1 MLSIGSIASAGYYT
15 KAAGYYA
22 EQNGQSK
29 WHGGAKEA
37 LELTNGPITTED
49 LDKLLSGRL
58 PSGQQLGRVINDELK
73 RDLGRDL
80 TFTAPKTVSIL
91 SAGPDGT
98 PLINAHDRANTKAM
112 AFAEKYLAKTRIYN
126 PATKKQDKTGDQKII
141 YGSFREDTSRANDP
155 NLHTHNV
162 VVNLTM
168 DANGKF
174 RSLANDELYAHKILL
189 GAIYRSY
196 MARDLQNMG
205 FKLRD
210 AGKYGLFE
218 IEGISKDVID
228 TFSKRRNAM
237 KEMAG
242 SNKDNP
248 EHMARLVLLSR
259 PTKETIDHPNL
270 LNRWE
275 KEIAAF
281 GHSFKSLF
289 IGAKNPESAL
299 KSISATSVIKGAV
312 SDLSEN
318 NRHYSFFE
326 ILKTSLLIGGR
337 HVTPDEIITGIK
349 EQTDKGDLIA
359 SKDGIYFTTPG
370 TLRREALVT
379 KELDKGHLRGKIIV
393 SNKSLQTEPNFD
405 NLSKGQKNAAILLL
419 SSQSRI
425 VGIQGTAGTGKTTML
440 KTALP
445 FARQAGLTT
454 IGIAPSGA
462 AVQELAATGMFDK
475 VMTTQK
481 FLLTPHGHSSAMLV
495 VDEASMVDTKSMLG
509 IMQFANQKKMARLVL
524 MGDTKQLGAVNA
536 GAPFAQLQAAGMRT
550 AQMDE
555 IMRQKSA
562 RHRKGVSELSNDDV
576 KAAFKTLKPE
586 IHEVEN
592 SKLHTHAKD
601 LWKKLNNPKA
611 AIIVQTNAQKAEIN
625 QAIKQSLFD
634 KTNGHDAGL
643 KIKVWRPVHLT
654 GREKRLTSS
663 YQDAT
668 HIRFNRN
675 YKRLGIKHGDIYK
688 IEKINK
694 TRSTLKLS
702 NKAGT
707 KTFKPAKYNF
717 GKGAIETYKQE
728 TIDLHKGD
736 RIRFTRGST
745 GRSVNNNDMGN
756 IKQISSTGVAI
767 ELDRGK
773 TMTLKPSN
781 PSLRHIDHAWANTA
795 HAFQGKTVKDAI
807 VVMPASKSPLTTL
820 KSLYTGASRH
830 QNSLA
835 IVTNNADR
843 LKTNLLERLEME
855 ADPFKVTRVKENA
868 TFSPPPRDQVNT
880 PTNERMHAPKQV
892 HDDERGD
899 RSR

>member
-15 KAAGYYA
+15 KAAEYYA
-22 EQNGQSK
+22 GQNGQSK

-37 LELTNGPITTED
+37 LKLTNGPITTEV
-49 LDKLLSGRL
+49 LDQLLSGRL
-58 PSGQQLGRVINDELK
+58 PSGQQLGRIIDNELK
-73 RDLGRDL
+73 RDKGRDL

-91 SAGPDGT
+91 SAGPDGA
-98 PLINAHDRANTKAM
+98 PLIDAHDRSNTKAM
-112 AFAEKYLAKTRIYN
+112 VFAEKYLAKTRIYN
-126 PATKKQDKTGDQKII
+126 PATKNQDKTGDQKIV

-174 RSLANDELYAHKILL
+174 RSLVNDEFYTHKILL

-237 KEMAG
+237 KQMAG

-259 PTKETIDHPNL
+259 PAKETIDHPKL
-270 LNRWE
+270 LKRWE
-275 KEIAAF
+275 REIAAF
-281 GHSFKSLF
+281 GQSFKSIF
-289 IGAKNPESAL
+289 IGAKNPKNVL
-299 KSISATSVIKGAV
+299 KSISATSVIKDAV
-312 SDLSEN
+312 SDLAEN

-326 ILKTSLLIGGR
+326 ILKSSLRIGGR
-337 HVTPDEIITGIK
+337 HVTTDEIITGIK
-349 EQTDKGDLIA
+349 EQTEKGDLIA
-359 SKDGIYFTTPG
+359 SKGGMYFTTPN
-370 TLRREALVT
+370 TLRREAFVI
-379 KELDKGHLRGKIIV
+379 KELDKGHLQGKIIV
-393 SNKSLQTEPNFD
+393 SNKSLQTEPSFD
-405 NLSKGQKNAAILLL
+405 HLSKGQKDAAILLL
-419 SSQSRI
+419 SSQLRI
-425 VGIQGTAGTGKTTML
+425 VGVQGTAGTGKTTML

-445 FARQAGLTT
+445 LARQAGLTT

-462 AVQELAATGMFDK
+462 AVQELSATGMFDK

-481 FLLTPHGHSSAMLV
+481 FLLTPHGHSSTMLV

-509 IMQFANQKKMARLVL
+509 IIQFANQKKMARLVL
-524 MGDTKQLGAVNA
+524 MGDTKQLDAVNA
-536 GAPFAQLQAAGMRT
+536 GTPFVQLQAAGMRT

-555 IMRQKSA
+555 IMRQKSE
-562 RHRKGVSELSNDDV
+562 RHRKGVSELSNDDI
-576 KAAFKTLKPE
+576 KAAFNTLKPE

-601 LWKKLNNPKA
+601 LWSKLNNPKA

-625 QAIKQSLFD
+625 ETIKQSLLD
-634 KTNGHDAGL
+634 KTGNHDVGIR
-643 KIKVWRPVHLT
+643 IKVWRPVHLT
-654 GREKRLTSS
+654 DREKRLALS

-675 YKRLGIKHGDIYK
+675 YKRLEIKHGDVYK
-688 IEKINK
+688 IDAIDKK
-694 TRSTLKLS
+694 RSTLRLCS
-702 NKAGT
+702 TAGS

-728 TIDLHKGD
+728 SIELHAGD
-736 RIRFTRGST
+736 RIRFTRGGR
-745 GRSVNNNDMGN
+745 GRSVCNNDMGS
-756 IKQISSTGVAI
+756 IKQISSAGVTI

-773 TMTLKPSN
+773 VMTLKPSN

-795 HAFQGKTVKDAI
+795 HAFQGKTVRDAI
-807 VVMPASKSPLTTL
+807 VVMPANKSPLTTL

-830 QNSLA
+830 QDSLA
-835 IVTNNADR
+835 IITNNADR
-843 LKTNLLERLEME
+843 LKTNLLERLEMN
-855 ADPFKVTRVKENA
+855 ADPFKVIRENKLGDISSREQIQKSARSENHIPEVKQ
-868 TFSPPPRDQVNT
+868 DY
-880 PTNERMHAPKQV
+880 
-892 HDDERGD
+892 ERGD

>member
-1 MLSIGSIASAGYYT
+1 MLSIGSTSSAGYYT
-15 KAAGYYA
+15 EIAGYYA

-37 LELTNGPITTED
+37 LELTDDPITTKD
-49 LDKLLSGRL
+49 LDRLLSGQL
-58 PSGQQLGRVINDELK
+58 PNDQQLGRVIDGELK
-73 RDLGRDL
+73 RDFGRDL

-91 SAGPDGT
+91 SAGPDGAA
-98 PLINAHDRANTKAM
+98 LIDAHDSANTKAM

-126 PATKKQDKTGDQKII
+126 PATKKQDKTGGQEII

-168 DANGKF
+168 GTNGKF
-174 RSLANDELYAHKILL
+174 RSLVNDGFYTHKILL

-196 MARDLQNMG
+196 MARDLQTMG

-242 SNKDNP
+242 SNKNNP
-248 EHMARLVLLSR
+248 EHMAKLVLLSR
-259 PTKETIDHPNL
+259 PAKETIEHPKL
-270 LNRWE
+270 LKRWE
-275 KEIAAF
+275 REIAAF
-281 GHSFKSLF
+281 GQSFKSLF
-289 IGAKNPESAL
+289 IGAKNPENDL
-299 KSISATSVIKGAV
+299 KSISSTSVIKDAV

-337 HVTPDEIITGIK
+337 HVAPDEIITGIK
-349 EQTDKGDLIA
+349 AQTEKGELIA
-359 SKDGIYFTTPG
+359 SKDGMYFTTPN
-370 TLRREALVT
+370 TLRREALVI
-379 KELDKGHLRGKIIV
+379 KELDKGHLQGKIIV
-393 SNKSLQTEPNFD
+393 SNKPLQTESSFD

-445 FARQAGLTT
+445 LARQAGLTT

-462 AVQELAATGMFDK
+462 AVQELAATSMFDK
-475 VMTTQK
+475 VMTTQQ
-481 FLLTPHGHSSAMLV
+481 FLLTPHGHSSTMLI
-495 VDEASMVDTKSMLG
+495 VDEASMVDTKNMLG

-524 MGDTKQLGAVNA
+524 MGDTKQLDAVNA
-536 GAPFAQLQAAGMRT
+536 GTPFAQLQTAGMRT

-555 IMRQKSA
+555 IMRQKSP
-562 RHRKGVSELSNDDV
+562 RHRKGVSELSNDNI

-586 IHEVEN
+586 IHEVES

-625 QAIKQSLFD
+625 AAIKQSILD
-634 KTNGHDAGL
+634 KTENLETGL
-643 KIKVWRPVHLT
+643 KIKVWRPIHLT
-654 GREKRLTSS
+654 DREKRLTLS
-663 YQDAT
+663 YQGAS

-688 IEKINK
+688 IDAVDKKN
-694 TRSTLKLS
+694 STLKLS
-702 NKAGT
+702 NKAGS
-707 KTFKPAKYNF
+707 KIFQPAKYSF
-717 GKGAIETYKQE
+717 GKGAIEAYKQE
-728 TIDLHKGD
+728 TIELHAGD
-736 RIRFTRGST
+736 RIRFTRGGKGS
-745 GRSVNNNDMGN
+745 SVNNNDMGD
-756 IKQISSTGVAI
+756 IKQISSAGVMI

-773 TMTLKPSN
+773 TLTLKPSN

-807 VVMPASKSPLTTL
+807 VVMPAGKSPLTTL

-830 QNSLA
+830 QESLA
-835 IVTNNADR
+835 IVTNDAGR
-843 LKTNLLERLEME
+843 LKPNLLERLEMDT
-855 ADPFKVTRVKENA
+855 DPFKINCEKEA
-868 TFSPPPRDQVNT
+868 AMISPPLQ
-880 PTNERMHAPKQV
+880 KQINISTDDRV
-892 HDDERGD
+892 HENKQDFERGD
-899 RSR
+899 RER

>member
-15 KAAGYYA
+15 KAAEYYA
-22 EQNGQSK
+22 GQNDQSK
-29 WHGGAKEA
+29 WYGGAREA
-37 LELTNGPITTED
+37 LKLTDGPVRTRD

-58 PSGQQLGRVINDELK
+58 PSDQQLGRVINDELN

-91 SAGPDGT
+91 SAGPDGA
-98 PLINAHDRANTKAM
+98 PLIDAHDRANTKAM

-126 PATKKQDKTGDQKII
+126 PATKKQDKTGDQKIV

-168 DANGKF
+168 GAKGKF
-174 RSLANDELYAHKILL
+174 RSLVNDGFYTHKILL

-218 IEGISKDVID
+218 IDGISKNVID

-259 PTKETIDHPNL
+259 PVKEAIEHPKL
-270 LNRWE
+270 LKRWE

-281 GHSFKSLF
+281 GQSFKSLF
-289 IGAKNPESAL
+289 IGAKNPENII
-299 KSISATSVIKGAV
+299 KSISASSVIKDAV

-337 HVTPDEIITGIK
+337 HVTPDEIIIGIK
-349 EQTDKGDLIA
+349 EQTNKGGLVA
-359 SKDGIYFTTPG
+359 SKDGMYFTTPS
-370 TLRREALVT
+370 TLRREAFVI
-379 KELDKGHLRGKIIV
+379 KELDKGHLQGKIIV
-393 SNKSLQTEPNFD
+393 SNNSLQTEANFD
-405 NLSKGQKNAAILLL
+405 DLSKGQKNAAILLL

-425 VGIQGTAGTGKTTML
+425 IGIQGTAGTGKTTML

-445 FARQAGLTT
+445 LARQAGLTT

-462 AVQELAATGMFDK
+462 AMQELAATGMFDK

-481 FLLTPHGHSSAMLV
+481 FLLTPHGHSSTMLI

-524 MGDTKQLGAVNA
+524 MGDIKQLDAVNA
-536 GAPFAQLQAAGMRT
+536 GTPFAQLQAAGMRT

-562 RHRKGVSELSNDDV
+562 RHRKGVSELSNDDI

-592 SKLHTHAKD
+592 SKLHMHAKD

-625 QAIKQSLFD
+625 VAIKQSLLD
-634 KTNGHDAGL
+634 KTGNHDAGI

-654 GREKRLTSS
+654 DREKRLAAT
-663 YQDAT
+663 YQDAS

-675 YKRLGIKHGDIYK
+675 YKRLGIKYGDIYK
-688 IEKINK
+688 IEKIDK

-702 NKAGT
+702 NKAGS

-728 TIDLHKGD
+728 TIELHAGD
-736 RIRFTRGST
+736 RIRFTRG
-745 GRSVNNNDMGN
+745 GKGNSVNNNDMGN
-756 IKQISSTGVAI
+756 IKRISSAGVTI
-767 ELDRGK
+767 DLDRGK
-773 TMTLKPSN
+773 TMILKPTN

-795 HAFQGKTVKDAI
+795 HAFQGKTVNDAI
-807 VVMPASKSPLTTL
+807 VVMPANKSPLTTL

-843 LKTNLLERLEME
+843 LKTNLLERLEMSVN
-855 ADPFKVTRVKENA
+855 PFKVTRGKETA
-868 TFSPPPRDQVNT
+868 TIPHAPREQVNT
-880 PTNERMHAPKQV
+880 PIDERKHTPKQV
-892 HDDERGD
+892 NDYERGD